1 MIAYPF
7 DRRSGQDRRSGK
19 DRRQVDSEMYD
30 PGVPEETKESFDA
43 AQNEEE
49 PRKELAE
56 VWNHKGENHLTRRE
70 FERAKH
76 AFAKAVEINPGFALA
91 WYNLSKAHSHK
102 GEKEQVMTKLR
113 RAIKLDPGYKEKART
128 ENLFKKLRGEKE
140 FDRLIR

>member
-1 MIAYPF
+1 LHIPSIGGVG
-7 DRRSGQDRRSGK
+7 RTGGLGK
-19 DRRQVDSEMYD
+19 TAGKSIVRCTIQGSQKRQKNLLMQ
-30 PGVPEETKESFDA
+30 PRMRK
-43 AQNEEE
+43 N
-49 PRKELAE
+49 RKELAE